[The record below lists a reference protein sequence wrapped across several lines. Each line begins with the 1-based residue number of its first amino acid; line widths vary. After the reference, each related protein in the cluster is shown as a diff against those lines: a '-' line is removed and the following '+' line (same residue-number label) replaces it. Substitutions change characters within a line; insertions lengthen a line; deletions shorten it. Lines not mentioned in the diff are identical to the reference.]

1 MPVNTSPV
9 TTPLLKHILSVLG
22 LLFLLLLLLLGW
34 GGQHDE
40 YLEQL
45 IDPPVSLCTCVRCI
59 HVLLCDTSQSRDD
72 EYLEQLIDP
81 PVSPCTCVRC
91 IHILLCVTPQSRDD
105 EYLEQLIDQ
114 QRQDAAFRRQWVTE
128 EVHREK
134 ALKRKNRDALIDEL
148 VTGLWGLAV
157 FSCLK
162 E

>member
-22 LLFLLLLLLLGW
+22 LLFLLLLLLGW

-59 HVLLCDTSQSRDD
+59 HVLLCDTS
-72 EYLEQLIDP
+72 
-81 PVSPCTCVRC
+81 
-91 IHILLCVTPQSRDD
+91 QSRDD